1 MKTIYK
7 LLGFITSGIIL
18 VSSCVND
25 EYDLKKELDKEI
37 TVLKNISLPVGEIGK
52 LSLEDIMDLKTTQ
65 NIIDIDGN
73 GNYVLSVTGE
83 KLSYAVDGFE
93 FKISKSQFPTEPI
106 IVHFPIPSSLSGTS
120 GDLIDMTLVYSE
132 LTGSKLTASM
142 DIQIY
147 TDVPEEISGIRKLT
161 VDSDINMV
169 FTVSSGKL
177 YLKSGF
183 SIELPDYLHFTKVG
197 NADYYTVSEGHII
210 TLTKDVDFRSGAPLS
225 LSINLDAIEI
235 PSDSFTNG
243 RLHLDDE
250 VGISGDFYVRT
261 SDFSTIP
268 ENLSVELKA
277 EVSDIDIEAI
287 EAKFDFNHQFD
298 DEYFSLAG
306 IPEFMT
312 EDMVVLDFYNPT
324 ILYTLN
330 NSTPLDL
337 ELSACLTSTILGS
350 HGSYDDI
357 FIYPFGNSTIVVP
370 AHTENASYITSRR
383 PVVTNSNVTNIVVPE
398 FGQIIREIPY
408 RIGLSDLFVRTKTTD
423 YVTVSSDNQLS
434 ASAEYEI
441 NVPLAFGEDLAFKFD
456 YDITG
461 LGFKLNADIDNAILS
476 FDIINS
482 IPLKFALY
490 SEAIDANG
498 NVIEDIDMNI
508 DYVVNP
514 GTHLSP
520 TTSTISIDIV
530 NTAQQ
535 FEMNAIRLK
544 FVASVPSDF
553 AGITLNK
560 SQGLEINKISIALPG
575 GITFK
580 LK

>member
-65 NIIDIDGN
+65 NVIDIDGN

-83 KLSYAVDGFE
+83 KLSYVVDGFE

-147 TDVPEEISGIRKLT
+147 TNVPEEISGIRKLT

-169 FTVSSGKL
+169 FTVSSGKM

-183 SIELPDYLHFTKVG
+183 AIELPDYLHFTKVG

-243 RLHLDDE
+243 RLHLNDE
-250 VGISGDFYVRT
+250 VSISGDFYVRT

-268 ENLSVELKA
+268 ENLSVELKS

-312 EDMVVLDFYNPT
+312 EDKVVLDFYNPT

-337 ELSACLTSTILGS
+337 ELSACLTSTIIGS

-357 FIYPFGNSTIVVP
+357 SIYPFGNSTIVVP

-456 YDITG
+456 YDITDLG
-461 LGFKLNADIDNAILS
+461 LKLNANIYNAILS

-553 AGITLNK
+553 EGITLNK

>member
-7 LLGFITSGIIL
+7 LLGYTSLGIIL
-18 VSSCVND
+18 ASSCVND
-25 EYDLKKELDKEI
+25 DYDLEKAVDNEI
-37 TVLKNISLPVGEIGK
+37 TILKNISMPVGEIGK
-52 LSLEDIMDLKTTQ
+52 VSLEDIMNLNVTDNL
-65 NIIDIDGN
+65 IDIDGN

-83 KLSYAVDGFE
+83 KLSYELDGFE
-93 FKISKSQFPTEPI
+93 YKISKNNCPTEPV

-120 GDLIDMTLVYSE
+120 GNILDMTLLYSE
-132 LTGSKLTASM
+132 LAGSMLAASM

-161 VDSDINMV
+161 VDSDINMI
-169 FTVSSGKL
+169 FTVSSGKM
-177 YLKSGF
+177 YLKAGF
-183 SIELPDYLHFTKVG
+183 VLELPEYLHFTKVG
-197 NADYYTVSEGHII
+197 NEDYYTISEGHII
-210 TLTKDVDFRSGAPLS
+210 TLTKDVEFSSGSPLS
-225 LSINLDAIEI
+225 ISINLDTIEI
-235 PSDSFTNG
+235 PTESFTNG
-243 RLHLDDE
+243 RLHLNDE
-250 VGISGDFYVRT
+250 VNISGDFYVKT
-261 SDFSTIP
+261 TDFIKIP

-277 EVSDIDIEAI
+277 DVSDIYIESI
-287 EAKFDFNHQFD
+287 EAKFDFNHQFE
-298 DEYFSLAG
+298 DEYFSLEG
-306 IPEFMT
+306 IPDFMT
-312 EDMVVLDFYNPT
+312 GDMVVLDFYNPT

-337 ELSACLTSTILGS
+337 ELAASLTS
-350 HGSYDDI
+350 DDVS
-357 FIYPFGNSTIVVP
+357 IYPFGDRTITVP
-370 AHTENASYITSRR
+370 AYTENASYITSRR

-398 FGQIIREIPY
+398 FYQLLRQIPY
-408 RIGLSDLFVRTKTTD
+408 RIGLSNLYVRSKTAD
-423 YVTVSSDNQLS
+423 YVTITADQQLS

-461 LGFKLNADIDNAILS
+461 LGFKLNANIDNAILS